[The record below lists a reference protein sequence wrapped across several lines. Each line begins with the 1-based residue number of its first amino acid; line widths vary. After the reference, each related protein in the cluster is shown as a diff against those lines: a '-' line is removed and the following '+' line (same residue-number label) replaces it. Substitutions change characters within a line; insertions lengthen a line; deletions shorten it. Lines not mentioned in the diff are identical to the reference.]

1 MMMGT
6 QSSAANTLRT
16 VRQGGLLR
24 PVSMS
29 EIVDCFNPDKYA
41 NSFWSIARAY
51 RRHWTTS

>member
-41 NSFWSIARAY
+41 N
-51 RRHWTTS
+51 